1 MKKASNNAG
10 FVNIIL
16 HIIGLL
22 FCVVPPAICTLSYF
36 PLWTAVGGGR
46 VIAGGAA
53 LLLVMCA
60 IPIVK
65 FLRKNFESFA
75 SYLMW
80 LCAFLIFLLLSRI
93 AEEMTVITFVG
104 FVSNLI
110 GAVFFA
116 FAKRYKVKRDE

>member
-1 MKKASNNAG
+1 M
-10 FVNIIL
+10 
-16 HIIGLL
+16 
-22 FCVVPPAICTLSYF
+22 VPPAICTLSYF
-36 PLWTAVGGGR
+36 PLWTVAGGGR

>member
-1 MKKASNNAG
+1 MKKASDNAG
-10 FVNIIL
+10 FANIAL
-16 HIIGLL
+16 HITGLIL
-22 FCVVPPAICTLSYF
+22 CVAPPAICTLSYF
-36 PLWTAVGGGR
+36 PLWSNAGGGR

-65 FLRKNFESFA
+65 FFKKNFESFA

-80 LCAFLIFLLLSRI
+80 LCAFLVFLLLSRI

-110 GAVFFA
+110 GAIFFA
-116 FAKRYKVKRDE
+116 LAKRCGVKNDE